1 MTLFSDAQKN
11 IQMKRGDTGQINI
24 SGIPTDK
31 SYTCYLS
38 IYNEDSNTIITEI
51 PLSNYNQ
58 TAGTGQI
65 VFSREI
71 SDTLPVGEWVY
82 GFKICADGSED
93 TVIPMTRVENGVIV
107 NYSAP
112 RFTVDYKYVEGE

>member
-1 MTLFSDAQKN
+1 MTVFSNSQKN
-11 IQMKRGDTGQINI
+11 IYLRQGDTGQINI

-31 SYTCYLS
+31 AYNAYLS
-38 IYNEDSNTIITEI
+38 VYNEDSNTIIKEI
-51 PLSNYNQ
+51 PISNYDQ
-58 TAGTGQI
+58 ATGTAQI
-65 VFSREI
+65 VFDEEI
-71 SDTLPVGEWVY
+71 SNSLPVGEWVY